1 MLKEAR
7 KAHAEEWA
15 RVSGVWQSR
24 VYMAAFSFS
33 WVNMS
38 MILKL
43 SEPQFAHPKVRMIII
58 IAWTF
63 PLGKTRWTQFS
74 SWPSAISHSSSKVRI
89 GNVNRYFVPLM
100 TSKRKANLLGHW
112 PALTKSPHGI
122 SSYPQKHKKTVHGKI
137 IPNVIFLFLNS
148 NM

>member
-7 KAHAEEWA
+7 KAHGEEWA
-15 RVSGVWQSR
+15 QVSGVWQSR
-24 VYMAAFSFS
+24 VYMAAFSFK
-33 WVNMS
+33 WVNVS

-58 IAWTF
+58 IPWTF

-74 SWPSAISHSSSKVRI
+74 SWPSATPHSSPKVRI
-89 GNVNRYFVPLM
+89 ANLNRYFVPLV
-100 TSKRKANLLGHW
+100 TSQRKANLLSHW

-122 SSYPQKHKKTVHGKI
+122 SSYPQKHKKTVHGKK
-137 IPNVIFLFLNS
+137 IPNIIFLFLNS
-148 NM
+148 NL